1 MKEEEIIRLTNMI
14 NGLLEITEL
23 LSKRIDVLNER
34 IKQLEQK

>member
-34 IKQLEQK
+34 IKKLENK